1 MLTKRDKQIIR
12 FIEDFGAITRKQVE
26 RLFFSDVKYS
36 TSLANKRLLE
46 IIKEPHI
53 VRSREPHTN
62 QYIYHLKGVKQL
74 EHRILRS
81 EFYLRLITFGGQI
94 KTFISEYRASNLRAD
109 AFCIYEK
116 DGYRYYFCL
125 EVQTDNKL
133 DLGKYIGLYESDD
146 WPFKIFPRVV
156 VISDR
161 KIEAETD
168 FLVFVIGKDFDGWEK
183 IFSTCP

>member
-1 MLTKRDKQIIR
+1 VLTKRDKQIIR

-53 VRSREPHTN
+53 VRSREPYTN

-94 KTFISEYRASNLRAD
+94 KTFVSEYRASNLRAD

-168 FLVFVIGKDFDGWEK
+168 FLVFVIGKDFEGWEK